1 MISITNKCNN
11 LDKPMEGSRFTFKFV
26 SSLSIRPEK
35 VNVPKGS
42 LYIKSAKW
50 LRYKNVTRNPKIL
63 MIDVSNMLLHLQKT
77 VWRNQ
82 NNLER
87 VSNIKPF
94 LSVYNWDG

>member
-35 VNVPKGS
+35 VNVPKSS

-50 LRYKNVTRNPKIL
+50 LRYKNVTRNPKN
-63 MIDVSNMLLHLQKT
+63 IDDRCFQYAFALTKDCMKKSK
-77 VWRNQ
+77 WSRA
-82 NNLER
+82 
-87 VSNIKPF
+87 SIK
-94 LSVYNWDG
+94 Y